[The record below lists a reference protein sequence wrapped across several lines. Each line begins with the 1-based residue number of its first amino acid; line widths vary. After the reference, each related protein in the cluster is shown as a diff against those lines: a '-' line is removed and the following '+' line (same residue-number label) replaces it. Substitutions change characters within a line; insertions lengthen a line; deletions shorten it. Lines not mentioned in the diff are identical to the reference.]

1 MQLSRDDVEHVA
13 LLARLALTDDEI
25 ERLRTE
31 LASIL
36 ENVAA
41 FGELDLS
48 SIPPSAQVI
57 PRTNVMREDIAGAC
71 LPREQAL
78 ANALETED
86 GFFRVPAVFD
96 ESDGEGEVQ

>member
-1 MQLSRDDVEHVA
+1 MQLSREEVEHVA
-13 LLARLALTDDEI
+13 LLARLALTDDEV

-48 SIPPSAQVI
+48 AIPPSAQVI
-57 PRTNVMREDIAGAC
+57 PLSNVMRDDASRPS

-86 GFFRVPAVFD
+86 GYYRVPAVFD
-96 ESDGEGEVQ
+96 ETGSGDR